1 MNNYNHYNKILKPY
15 ARKHRNNSTQAE
27 IRLWSKLL
35 RNKQMLG
42 FPFLR
47 QRAIDNYI
55 ADFFCKELK
64 LIIETDGITHHS
76 PEAKERD
83 KVREKRLAELGYHLI
98 RFDDVEVMRDIE
110 NVRWKIEEKINQ
122 LIKK

>member
-1 MNNYNHYNKILKPY
+1 MNSYNHYNKILKPY
-15 ARKHRNNSTQAE
+15 ARKHRNNSTKAE

-47 QRAIDNYI
+47 QRPIDNYI

-76 PEAKERD
+76 DEARIKD
-83 KVREKRLAELGYHLI
+83 KIREKRLIELGYHLI
-98 RFDDVEVMRDIE
+98 RFDDAEVMWDIE
-110 NVRWKIEEKINQ
+110 NVRLEIEGKIKQ
-122 LIKK
+122 LTKQ

>member
-1 MNNYNHYNKILKPY
+1 MNSYNHYNKILKPY

-27 IRLWSKLL
+27 MRLWSKLL

-42 FPFLR
+42 YSFLR
-47 QRAIDNYI
+47 QRPIENYI

-76 PEAKERD
+76 PEAIEKD
-83 KVREKRLAELGYHLI
+83 KVREKRLMELGYHLI
-98 RFDDVEVMRDIE
+98 RFDDAEVMWDIE
-110 NVRWKIEEKINQ
+110 NVRLEIEGKIKQ
-122 LIKK
+122 LTKH